1 MGFRHLFLSFSLFI
15 AIFCAVESAFA
26 RTLVPY
32 EEAKVQEAMTEGKA
46 IVVEVYADWC
56 PSCKKG
62 HVALEKALDE
72 TPNIAAFQIDFD
84 KDEELLKKYGVE
96 EQGTLLIVKEGKE
109 VARLA
114 GEHRVDAIV
123 EWIKSKGV

>member
-1 MGFRHLFLSFSLFI
+1 M
-15 AIFCAVESAFA
+15 FCAVDSAFA

-32 EEAKVQEAMTEGKA
+32 EEAKVQEAMTEEKA

-96 EQGTLLIVKEGKE
+96 EQGTVLIVKEGKE